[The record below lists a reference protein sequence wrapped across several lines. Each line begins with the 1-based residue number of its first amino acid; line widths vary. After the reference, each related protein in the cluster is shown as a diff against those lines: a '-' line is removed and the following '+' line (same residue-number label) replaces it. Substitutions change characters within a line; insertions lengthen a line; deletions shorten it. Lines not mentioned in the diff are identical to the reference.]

1 MTTPRLNV
9 RTLTRVF
16 AAGGEESLDFEPGVN
31 VLVGPPNTG
40 KSGWLRTLDF
50 LFGDDAKVED
60 ALGAIAPLYRGARA
74 ILTIGGRELTL
85 ERRWGSGDVRGKVYV
100 DGHPI
105 DNNEFSDDFLP
116 RLGLPVLRIPSGD
129 PFGPRQWPRLSW
141 RTLYRH
147 IYRHE
152 HSWDDIATKQPDG
165 EQHACIALFLGVAES
180 LFPPEYGELVR
191 KQRELDAF
199 QARRDQF
206 VSSLQD
212 VARELVAIREAS
224 VELSLDSIL
233 AARERLST
241 EISRLETRRQE
252 LLRSLQA
259 EAQNRLSA
267 ADEAR
272 RQAFAGIGERLATLR
287 AQREIAAGKLAEG
300 NERRRDLE
308 QQQRLLRDELEK
320 LQRASASHEV
330 LADLRITHCPNCDQR
345 VTRNASPTTCRLC
358 LQSYPQHDDD
368 GSATDQRLA
377 FEIQQITAEV
387 RELDELLREIM
398 EEREI
403 ESRAM
408 RDLDDEIRRIDNEL
422 LPTRAAAAWILP
434 PELSTLDQERGR
446 LSEQLRQLDRIEQA
460 LTRHEEL
467 ADHVSTMDRQIE
479 ELRAEVKAKTRA
491 VDLVGRGKVMATGMN
506 NYLNALNAGEGPRRW
521 VAGQVGVRLRDR
533 DASFTLGGGNWRR
546 EVGGTFTC
554 FFLAA
559 YNYALLRLSAVG
571 NAAYPGFSVIDLPP
585 NLSDNRV
592 LTDEENYLVEPF
604 VKMLAQKQMAGT
616 QLIIT
621 GHAYEGLEGVNRIQ
635 LTRVFAPGPNSSG
648 RRKAAHE

>member
-1 MTTPRLNV
+1 MSAARLNV
-9 RTLTRVF
+9 HTLTRIFVN
-16 AAGGEESLDFEPGVN
+16 GEEESLQFEPGVN

-60 ALGAIAPLYRGARA
+60 ALGTRIAPLYRGARA
-74 ILTIGGRELTL
+74 TLTINGRELTL
-85 ERRWGSGDVRGKVYV
+85 ERRWGAGDVRGKVYV
-100 DGHPI
+100 DGLPI
-105 DNNEFSDDFLP
+105 EHGEFSDDFLP
-116 RLGLPVLRIPSGD
+116 RLGLPVLRVPSGD
-129 PFGPRQWPRLSW
+129 PFGPRKWPRLAW

-152 HSWDDIATKQPDG
+152 NSWDDIASKQPDS
-165 EQHACIALFLGVAES
+165 EQHACIALFLGVAER
-180 LFPPEYGELVR
+180 LFPPEYGQLVQ
-191 KQRELDAF
+191 KQRDLDAF

-206 VSSLQD
+206 VASLQD

-224 VELSLDSIL
+224 VELSSDSIST
-233 AARERLST
+233 ARERLSS
-241 EISRLETRRQE
+241 EIAALETDRQE
-252 LLRSLQA
+252 LLQALQA
-259 EAQNRLSA
+259 EAQQRIEA
-267 ADEAR
+267 ADEER
-272 RQAFAGIGERLATLR
+272 RKAFAGIGERLATLR
-287 AQREIAAGKLAEG
+287 AQRETAAEKLAEG
-300 NERRRDLE
+300 NQRRRDLE

-345 VTRNASPTTCRLC
+345 VTRNVAPDTCRLC

-377 FEIQQITAEV
+377 FEIQQITAEI
-387 RELDELLREIM
+387 RELDELLHEIGQ
-398 EEREI
+398 EREL

-422 LPTRAAAAWILP
+422 RPSRTAAAWILP
-434 PELSTLDQERGR
+434 PELSALDQERGR
-446 LSEQLRQLDRIEQA
+446 LGEQLRQLDRIELA
-460 LTRHEEL
+460 LARHGEL
-467 ADHVSTMDRQIE
+467 SDQIADMDRQIE
-479 ELRAEVKAKTRA
+479 ELRSEVKAKIRS
-491 VDLVGRGKVMATGMN
+491 VDLTDRGRILATGMN
-506 NYLNALNAGEGPRRW
+506 NYLNALNAGEGSRRW

-533 DASFTLGGGNWRR
+533 DANFTLGGGNWRR
-546 EVGGTFTC
+546 EVGGTLTC

-559 YNYALLRLSAVG
+559 YNYALLRLSAIA

-604 VKMLAQKQMAGT
+604 VRMLSQKQMAGT

-635 LTRVFAPGPNSSG
+635 LSKVFAPPTN
-648 RRKAAHE
+648 A